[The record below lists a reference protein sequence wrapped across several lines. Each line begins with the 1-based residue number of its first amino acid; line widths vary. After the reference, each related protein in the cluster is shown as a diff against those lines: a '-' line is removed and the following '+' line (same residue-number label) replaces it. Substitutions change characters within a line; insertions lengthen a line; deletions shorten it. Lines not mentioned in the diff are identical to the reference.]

1 MSFQG
6 SPHMFHMAH
15 KGSSARP
22 DYSLPAS
29 VHSILATAS
38 VNNTSSKKENVERRR
53 VNSETEEET
62 DIMIKNKGIS
72 RADPEKCIETLV
84 TPQAQNS
91 SVSLVTMNGNMNT
104 PKEIENLPSL
114 VQSTDA
120 STESSVVLKTPP
132 KPARASASY
141 SLVEHITI
149 VLSAC
154 QSNGCNHRFDN
165 NRKGQFFKP
174 DPTTSGICQ
183 QDSHHEEPKM
193 LNGLGE
199 ETLKIMA
206 RAGKRDLRAGVVQ
219 ETWVEHT
226 MAKTKLGKR
235 VITITEKPRFF
246 IGDVEGHAL

>member
-6 SPHMFHMAH
+6 SPHMFPMAH
-15 KGSSARP
+15 KGSSATP
-22 DYSLPAS
+22 YSLPAS
-29 VHSILATAS
+29 VHSALATAS
-38 VNNTSSKKENVERRR
+38 VNNTSSKKEKVEGRR
-53 VNSETEEET
+53 VNSET
-62 DIMIKNKGIS
+62 DIVIKNKGIS

-84 TPQAQNS
+84 TAQAQNS

-114 VQSTDA
+114 IQSTDA

-149 VLSAC
+149 VLSAW
-154 QSNGCNHRFDN
+154 QSNGSNHRFDN

-235 VITITEKPRFF
+235 LVTITEKPRFF